1 MLKEFYRLQNIDT
14 LNRYY
19 HCMPWPL
26 STILFH
32 EENEISRK
40 YTCDVIQAIAFSM
53 LNFKAC
59 GTPLNIMQSS
69 KYFAQILF
77 IVIGTTSKGGT
88 VKLITFIFSPLAK
101 GHPNEGGRQ
110 SDASLRG
117 NQFLR

>member
-1 MLKEFYRLQNIDT
+1 
-14 LNRYY
+14 
-19 HCMPWPL
+19 MPWPL

-88 VKLITFIFSPLAK
+88 VKLITFSFSPLAK
-101 GHPNEGGRQ
+101 GHPNIYIYIYDL
-110 SDASLRG
+110 STTICIHYVKCCNVSLLG
-117 NQFLR
+117 DQLITNAD